1 MNKLQIIILL
11 STLFFCL
18 SCKKEK
24 PQTQMEQ
31 TALNFC
37 EAFYNFNYPVAMK
50 WSTPSSLSYLSYLA
64 SNIQQAHLDQLKTKG
79 SAESSIIKCEMDS
92 DLEKATV
99 VCLIKNALIIN
110 PIRGNTEHITSLQDT
125 LHLINKDGKWLVRK
139 DIPLQN
145 EKRSHD

>member
-1 MNKLQIIILL
+1 
-11 STLFFCL
+11 
-18 SCKKEK
+18 
-24 PQTQMEQ
+24 MEQ

-64 SNIQQAHLDQLKTKG
+64 SNIQQAHLDQLKG